1 MSQVLQFFTV
11 ATPIS
16 AECGHNPNHHIP
28 ANFCFPQSMIW
39 SNFRK
44 KKVNVDV
51 GISVAISMNFTNSN
65 DFKLTSFIGL
75 VTFFTTKNRKGKT
88 NIWFN

>member
-1 MSQVLQFFTV
+1 MHKVLQFFILV
-11 ATPIS
+11 TPTS
-16 AECGHNPNHHIP
+16 AECGHNLNHHIP

-44 KKVNVDV
+44 KVVNVDV

-75 VTFFTTKNRKGKT
+75 VTCFYN
-88 NIWFN
+88 